1 MIILFKNRDAS
12 LHLAYVK
19 GAYYEEKVYSD
30 LVGGGLI
37 IHTAAGNLCFG
48 NISKE
53 EGNNIILELY
63 DKGKIDL
70 SKYEN
75 KMF

>member
-12 LHLAYVK
+12 LHITDVK
-19 GAYYEEKVYSD
+19 GAYYEEKVYTD
-30 LVGGGLI
+30 IVGSGLI
-37 IHTAAGNLCFG
+37 IHTAAGNLCFV

-53 EGNNIILELY
+53 EANSIILELY